1 MRTEDR
7 VQDDASGAG
16 QGALAPAKIQAHEI
30 AVAIR
35 NSIRLGGSLL
45 ITWSVALIVKL
56 QVPAHLG
63 PIRQGHFGFAE
74 SFAAIFFSGLSL
86 GVETYVIKEVSVRSK
101 HASDFVGGV
110 FALRVLMSVLCG
122 AAMAMTLRATGRSN
136 EILLASMVFGATQLL
151 INVNATLAAV
161 LQAVT
166 HVGRLAVANIA
177 AKIIWGAGLLV
188 GLHYGVALYALALP
202 MLASELLRTAVL
214 VPVARSAADLR
225 YRIDLSALR
234 MVLVVSFPYFV
245 NSMAIGFGSNL
256 GVSALEY
263 LRRDEREVG
272 WFAASMN
279 LGSLAMLLHPLIAW
293 VVMPMLSRAHAR
305 SSEEM
310 TLIVR
315 RSVEGLIVII
325 APITT
330 IISVGSA
337 IFLKVAFGE
346 KYLPA
351 TTGLSILSLTFV
363 MTYMNIILASALII
377 QGKSW
382 TVTLTSLG
390 SIVVLGV
397 FMALFV
403 PAGRSLFGTG
413 GECAGAAVA
422 VIASEACVVL
432 AMLRSTRYVALDRR
446 NVAVLVKSISVSIVV
461 IFSDRMLRPIGPV
474 RLVLDL
480 ALYTALALAAGIVR
494 PADVRRTIR
503 ALRLQ
508 RAAPDAPPISSQ

>member
-1 MRTEDR
+1 MRTEDI
-7 VQDDASGAG
+7 VQDDARRAD
-16 QGALAPAKIQAHEI
+16 QGGLRKSVPAKIHAHEI
-30 AVAIR
+30 AVAVR
-35 NSIRLGGSLL
+35 NSLRLGGSLL

-74 SFAAIFFSGLSL
+74 SFAAIFFSGLGL
-86 GVETYVIKEVSVRSK
+86 GVETYVIKEVSVRPK

-110 FALRVLMSVLCG
+110 FALRVLMSIVCCV
-122 AAMAMTLRATGRSN
+122 AMAITLHATGRSN
-136 EILLASMVFGATQLL
+136 EIQLTSMVFGATQLF

-166 HVGRLAVANIA
+166 HVGRLAAANIA

-188 GLHYGVALYALALP
+188 GLHYGVALYLLALP

-214 VPVARSAADLR
+214 VPVARRTADLH
-225 YRIDLSALR
+225 YRIDLKELR
-234 MVLVVSFPYFV
+234 SVLIISFPYFI
-245 NSMAIGFGSNL
+245 NAMAIGFGSNL
-256 GVSALEY
+256 GVSALEF

-337 IFLKVAFGE
+337 IFLRVAFGE

-351 TTGLSILSLTFV
+351 ATGLSILSLTFV

-390 SIVVLGV
+390 SIVVLAA

-403 PAGRSLFGTG
+403 PLGRSLLGTG

-422 VIASEACVVL
+422 VIASEACVVV
-432 AMLRSTRYVALDRR
+432 AMLRSAQYVALDRR
-446 NVAVLVKSISVSIVV
+446 NVGVLLKSVAVSISV
-461 IFSDRMLRPIGPV
+461 IFSDRLLRPIGPV

-480 ALYTALALAAGIVR
+480 VLYAALALAAGIVR

-503 ALRLQ
+503 ALRSE
-508 RAAPDAPPISSQ
+508 RAAADAPQ